1 MSKKWIVAVSLL
13 GLLAFLIPIEH
24 KYDKVFRFYSLTLI
38 PDGLNVTAQ
47 YEKKIYFYV
56 SDLIALALCC
66 IVRPPL
72 KRWLSN
78 PLWIVWLCA
87 LVSIVVSPFASYP
100 IPYFRLLQL
109 FTPFALV
116 TILTHLEE
124 PQKVTRV
131 ILTSLVAA
139 GLLQTVVAIGQ
150 YFHQA
155 PLGLRL
161 FGETNQTSIFYTA
174 DGSRW
179 LWDHLTGYQAANVIL
194 MRAAGTLPHANVLGG
209 FMVLS
214 ILATYYLS
222 TRRAW
227 LYTLPFQFFAL
238 AVSFSRAAL
247 FAWGIASLLWCCL
260 NRERRILAAVMGATV
275 CLAAIF
281 LYEPYWHRGGVAN
294 YNEWVQYS
302 DNVRK
307 VQQETG
313 VQIAKAH
320 ALFGV
325 GFTQFSERA
334 SSYFDQTLPQYIR
347 ATAPHNI
354 FLFLA
359 CETGLISLAAFLIF
373 LASCLWKFLRAPRT
387 AETTLFFSLSA
398 AFLFIGLC
406 DFYPILFQQ
415 GRLMLF
421 LIAGLLIA
429 NSQKAAHP

>member
-247 FAWGIASLLWCCL
+247 FAWGIASLL
-260 NRERRILAAVMGATV
+260 
-275 CLAAIF
+275 
-281 LYEPYWHRGGVAN
+281 
-294 YNEWVQYS
+294 
-302 DNVRK
+302 
-307 VQQETG
+307 
-313 VQIAKAH
+313 
-320 ALFGV
+320 
-325 GFTQFSERA
+325 
-334 SSYFDQTLPQYIR
+334 
-347 ATAPHNI
+347 
-354 FLFLA
+354 
-359 CETGLISLAAFLIF
+359 
-373 LASCLWKFLRAPRT
+373 
-387 AETTLFFSLSA
+387 
-398 AFLFIGLC
+398 
-406 DFYPILFQQ
+406 
-415 GRLMLF
+415 
-421 LIAGLLIA
+421 
-429 NSQKAAHP
+429 